1 MNLKKI
7 AAAAAI
13 AIGSMGAAQ
22 AATIVKV
29 AVPTFDIPGL
39 TGFSTDGSEMTGLSI
54 RAVFSGGGGL
64 DETRAWATTGV
75 GSGGVSGT
83 GWGLS
88 VSGDTFAASA
98 WSFVMDPA
106 ASLGQLTML
115 VIDAAPSLTILDTT
129 SPSSGSPGS
138 ASGLDFS
145 MADAADAFAVA
156 TYTNMVTIGGA
167 AAVTDLFQTL
177 TVTFTADANGGLTG
191 PRSSFRFSQDTDNDS
206 RFGSVPEPGTLAL
219 VGLAIAGLG
228 FGARR
233 RS

>member
-7 AAAAAI
+7 AAAAAL
-13 AIGSMGAAQ
+13 AVGSMGAAQ
-22 AATIVKV
+22 AAAIVKV

-54 RAVFSGGGGL
+54 RAVFSGGTDQIL
-64 DETRAWATTGV
+64 AWATTGV

-88 VSGDTFAASA
+88 VNGDTFTASA
-98 WSFVMDPA
+98 WSFVMDTN

-115 VIDAAPSLTILDTT
+115 VIDAVPSLTILDTT
-129 SPSSGSPGS
+129 SPSPGSPGS
-138 ASGLDFS
+138 ASGRDFS
-145 MADAADAFAVA
+145 MADAADADAVA

-177 TVTFTADANGGLTG
+177 TVTFTANAAGGLTG

-206 RFGSVPEPGTLAL
+206 RFGRVPEPGTLAL

-233 RS
+233 RG

>member
-54 RAVFSGGGGL
+54 RAVFSDGTN
-64 DETRAWATTGV
+64 ETRAWATTGV
-75 GSGGVSGT
+75 GSGGVSGN

-88 VSGDTFAASA
+88 VSGDTFTANI
-98 WSFVMDPA
+98 WNFVMDPA